1 MRRRRAL
8 AAAFL
13 SGFAALLLAVV
24 AGGVGTQSRSLAAQP
39 APAPAR
45 QTQPPDTLPP
55 TFSFSL
61 PPEFTIPPELPPVA
75 TLPPTPLPTPSAL
88 PSTAPVPTGPAVGT
102 EVTPPAL
109 ANVQLAQV
117 GPTPQSG
124 SSDVT
129 LVILIVIVGLSLLAI
144 GAFVLAIAVQ

>member
-1 MRRRRAL
+1 MRRRAL
-8 AAAFL
+8 ATGFL
-13 SGFAALLLAVV
+13 SAFAAVLLAVI
-24 AGGVGTQSRSLAAQP
+24 AGGIGTQSRTLAAQ
-39 APAPAR
+39 
-45 QTQPPDTLPP
+45 QPSPPPRLDTPPPYTLPP
-55 TFSFSL
+55 QFQFTL
-61 PPEFTIPPELPPVA
+61 PPEFTQTPPPVA
-75 TLPPTPLPTPSAL
+75 TLPPTPVPTPTPLPT
-88 PSTAPVPTGPAVGT
+88 TAPVPTGPAVGT

-124 SSDVT
+124 GSDVT

>member
-1 MRRRRAL
+1 MRRRAL
-8 AAAFL
+8 ATGLL
-13 SGFAALLLAVV
+13 SSLAALVLAVI
-24 AGGVGTQSRSLAAQP
+24 AGGIGTQSHSFAAPPTPDPGRTQP
-39 APAPAR
+39 AS
-45 QTQPPDTLPP
+45 TLPP
-55 TFSFSL
+55 QFQFTL
-61 PPEFTIPPELPPVA
+61 PPAFTVPPESPVA
-75 TLPPTPLPTPSAL
+75 TLPPTPPPTPSAI

-124 SSDVT
+124 GSDAT
-129 LVILIVIVGLSLLAI
+129 LVILIVIVGLALLAI

>member
-8 AAAFL
+8 ATGFL
-13 SGFAALLLAVV
+13 SGFAALLLAVI
-24 AGGVGTQSRSLAAQP
+24 AGGIGPQSPSLAAQ
-39 APAPAR
+39 PAPAR

-61 PPEFTIPPELPPVA
+61 PPEFTIPPELPVA
-75 TLPPTPLPTPSAL
+75 TLPPTPPPTSTPL

>member
-1 MRRRRAL
+1 MRRRAL
-8 AAAFL
+8 ATGFL
-13 SGFAALLLAVV
+13 STFAALLLALI
-24 AGGVGTQSRSLAAQP
+24 AGGIGSQSRSYAAPHPRDTPPP
-39 APAPAR
+39 AY
-45 QTQPPDTLPP
+45 
-55 TFSFSL
+55 
-61 PPEFTIPPELPPVA
+61 TIPPELQFTLPPELTETAPPVA
-75 TLPPTPLPTPSAL
+75 TLPPTPLPTPSAI

-109 ANVQLAQV
+109 ANAQLAQV

-124 SSDVT
+124 GSDVT

>member
-1 MRRRRAL
+1 MRRRRAF
-8 AAAFL
+8 ATAFL
-13 SGFAALLLAVV
+13 SGFAALLLAAI
-24 AGGVGTQSRSLAAQP
+24 AGGIGTQSRSLAAQP

-61 PPEFTIPPELPPVA
+61 PPEFTIPPESPVA
-75 TLPPTPLPTPSAL
+75 TLPPTPPPTPTPL

-124 SSDVT
+124 GSDVT

>member
-8 AAAFL
+8 ATAFL
-13 SGFAALLLAVV
+13 SGFAALLLAVI
-24 AGGVGTQSRSLAAQP
+24 AGGVGTQSHSLAAQ
-39 APAPAR
+39 PAPAR
-45 QTQPPDTLPP
+45 QTQPPFTLPP

-75 TLPPTPLPTPSAL
+75 TLPPTPPPTPSPL

-117 GPTPQSG
+117 GPTPLSG
-124 SSDVT
+124 GSDVT

>member
-1 MRRRRAL
+1 MRRRAL
-8 AAAFL
+8 ATGLL
-13 SGFAALLLAVV
+13 SSLAALLLAVI
-24 AGGVGTQSRSLAAQP
+24 AGGIGTQSHSFAA
-39 APAPAR
+39 
-45 QTQPPDTLPP
+45 PPTPDPGRTPPGATLPP
-55 TFSFSL
+55 QFQFTL
-61 PPEFTIPPELPPVA
+61 PPEFTVPPESPVA
-75 TLPPTPLPTPSAL
+75 TLPPTPPPTPSAI

-124 SSDVT
+124 ASDVT
-129 LVILIVIVGLSLLAI
+129 IVILIVIVGLALLAI

>member
-1 MRRRRAL
+1 MRRRAL
-8 AAAFL
+8 ATGFL
-13 SGFAALLLAVV
+13 SSFAALILALV
-24 AGGVGTQSRSLAAQP
+24 AGGLGTQSHSFAAQQTP
-39 APAPAR
+39 VPAR
-45 QTQPPDTLPP
+45 TPPTFTLPP
-55 TFSFSL
+55 QFTL
-61 PPEFTIPPELPPVA
+61 PPEFTVPPGTPVA
-75 TLPPTPLPTPSAL
+75 TLPPTPPPTPSAI

-124 SSDVT
+124 GSDAT
-129 LVILIVIVGLSLLAI
+129 LVILIVIVGLALLAI